1 MEVRNIDWEVNL
13 VLSSKSVGV
22 LDESLVNVHLSNIRG
37 ETVSLELTRD
47 DLELMISKVTETKTQ
62 MQKLN
67 ENEEIKN

>member
-47 DLELMISKVTETKTQ
+47 DLELMISKVTEAKTQ

>member
-22 LDESLVNVHLSNIRG
+22 LDECLVNVHLSNIRG

-47 DLELMISKVTETKTQ
+47 DLELMISKVTEAKTQ